1 MENIVPHVTN
11 RSWTE
16 ADIARLKEF
25 SEQGASVNRAAA
37 ALGRK
42 TDAIK
47 RQCRVQGFNLVGTRQ
62 AKAAM
67 RSLREQEEKIL

>member
-1 MENIVPHVTN
+1 MPHLTN

-25 SEQGASVNRAAA
+25 SEQGASINRAAA

-42 TDAIK
+42 TEAVRK
-47 RQCRVQGFNLVGTRQ
+47 QCRARGFNLIGTRQ
-62 AKAAM
+62 AKAAI
-67 RSLREQEEKIL
+67 RSLREREESSL